1 MTFWFSIEVRFLNGR
16 YHGRDG
22 DARPEWPPT
31 PLRLFQAITAGAL
44 SGRWAVEDCEAS
56 EAALRW
62 LEQLGSPEVILA
74 PKAEGL
80 SPYRIAVPNNQAD
93 RHLAALRK
101 GAHLDRLL
109 AGDKELKVV
118 WPRTV
123 GRAPLIYA
131 WEITEASRDKAEAA
145 RTVVRRLIVL
155 GTGLDHAVADIR
167 IVPSRPAATNGIIA
181 WPSAASPCKG
191 TLDSLIGLHKVK
203 LERLKTGS
211 LSENLP
217 PVRHRPAQPL
227 ARNDAHLVFA
237 LRTPVS
243 ENDAS
248 RPIAP
253 EAAAVLAHAIRLSL
267 AESLVKA
274 LRERPE
280 RAPETSPE
288 EIERLVIGRG
298 AGASDTVR
306 RLRVSPLPSI
316 GHDHSDGLLRR
327 ALVSVPAGF
336 PLRPESIRRALNNRE
351 IHVGL
356 SPSRALDVRLAPVDD
371 DDMREQAMLA
381 RFIGPARVWRSVS
394 PVLLPG
400 RAARWRASESG
411 ADEARLRV
419 DEKRRRDEGILLER
433 ALKHAGLGKI
443 TDFHLRREPF
453 GPHHPRADAKWRLP
467 ASADDSRQVWLSG
480 RPRLHVEIT
489 FPGPV
494 AGPLV
499 IGDGRWLGLG
509 LMAPVR
515 EEPPAVHLFSI
526 DPADAPAIAACEAL
540 TRALRN
546 AVMARV
552 DDEWRG
558 GRRGR
563 RNEPLPLFFT
573 GHEPDGKPANSGR
586 HEHLFFL
593 ANDMDGDGKIDR
605 LAVVAPH
612 LADHTVAYS
621 PDRRSDMRD
630 HLHILDR
637 ALNDFT
643 KLRAGRAGAPRLTR
657 VNEPD
662 GNDPLFGRARTWVSR
677 TSYRPTRH
685 PKGRDINQAAADDL
699 ANECA
704 RRGLPR
710 PEVEIIQSKI
720 GRRGG
725 LAVRARL
732 HFKIAIAG
740 PLLLGRESHFGAGLF
755 LRGDNG

>member
-1 MTFWFSIEVRFLNGR
+1 MAEQPGSVCRPGKPGDPKRDPFCPVR
-16 YHGRDG
+16 
-22 DARPEWPPT
+22 
-31 PLRLFQAITAGAL
+31 
-44 SGRWAVEDCEAS
+44 
-56 EAALRW
+56 
-62 LEQLGSPEVILA
+62 GS
-74 PKAEGL
+74 
-80 SPYRIAVPNNQAD
+80 
-93 RHLAALRK
+93 
-101 GAHLDRLL
+101 
-109 AGDKELKVV
+109 
-118 WPRTV
+118 
-123 GRAPLIYA
+123 
-131 WEITEASRDKAEAA
+131 
-145 RTVVRRLIVL
+145 
-155 GTGLDHAVADIR
+155 
-167 IVPSRPAATNGIIA
+167 
-181 WPSAASPCKG
+181 
-191 TLDSLIGLHKVK
+191 LDSLKTRYGAGIGRFQQQR
-203 LERLKTGS
+203 EGR
-211 LSENLP
+211 
-217 PVRHRPAQPL
+217 
-227 ARNDAHLVFA
+227 
-237 LRTPVS
+237 
-243 ENDAS
+243 
-248 RPIAP
+248 
-253 EAAAVLAHAIRLSL
+253 
-267 AESLVKA
+267 SLVTRFNQPPKA
-274 LRERPE
+274 IARAIAYD
-280 RAPETSPE
+280 RAPTRLLFDLRSPQDSSAFMPTPQE
-288 EIERLVIGRG
+288 HACKLVTAVRNLAARRLTKMLPKRAAEVDRLVVGRNAGAADIGRR
-298 AGASDTVR
+298 VR
-306 RLRVSPLPSI
+306 ITALPSI
-316 GHDHSDGLLRR
+316 GHPHAS
-327 ALVSVPAGF
+327 P
-336 PLRPESIRRALNNRE
+336 SIRRVLVEIPPDCPFSRNELSVALASQSLDRINETTDEFVERAVLTPADDASMLRHYG
-351 IHVGL
+351 IGGR
-356 SPSRALDVRLAPVDD
+356 PSRRWQTITPAALPEPKLKGRVRGSD
-371 DDMREQAMLA
+371 
-381 RFIGPARVWRSVS
+381 
-394 PVLLPG
+394 
-400 RAARWRASESG
+400 RAAADQRAAAAV
-411 ADEARLRV
+411 ADALR
-419 DEKRRRDEGILLER
+419 
-433 ALKHAGLGKI
+433 HAGLNWRGVTI
-443 TDFHLRREPF
+443 RVQIEPF
-453 GPHHPRADAKWRLP
+453 RRKGARADHFCADRFAGRL
-467 ASADDSRQVWLSG
+467 
-480 RPRLHVEIT
+480 LHVEIT
-489 FPGPV
+489 FPAPV
-494 AGPLV
+494 SGPLV
-499 IGDGRWLGLG
+499 VGDGRWLGLG

-552 DDEWRG
+552 DEEWRG

-685 PKGRDINQAAADDL
+685 PKGSDVETAAADDV

-725 LAVRARL
+725 LAIRARL